1 MSDATPELHQQPFAD
16 RLSWLEQLASRHS
29 AAFIAGTAAREAYLA
44 QHPTKIIAL
53 KCMDGR
59 IHLPHA
65 TQTPLGIIQPY
76 RNLGGI
82 FNLGWPYLGDL
93 LCDDIN
99 QALAQGRPVLV
110 MISYH
115 FSAGARERGCAGFQH
130 DRDAALAQALQIRD
144 QLQSIFAASEQCYA
158 LVVGFE
164 TDSDA
169 LVLHGSTG
177 RMLDLSQYSPDLS
190 PQLPALLQQ
199 LCPLLPAAMQRDLLP
214 LLLGN
219 LRHSALQRQ
228 QRRQLDIEHREW
240 MLCLGRGFDFLHVP
254 NIALIIGPFS
264 PDLSQPVKKAAAI
277 ILNNIKQQRIPA
289 DGVLLLA
296 SVPYQQAG
304 IDRRRAELKAAFFCQ
319 FAKTVIAE
327 QEPALLPLLQSRSA
341 VMYWPERRL
350 EWL

>member
-1 MSDATPELHQQPFAD
+1 MSIHQQPFAE
-16 RLSWLEQLASRHS
+16 RLSWLEQLAERHS
-29 AAFIAGTAAREAYLA
+29 KAFCDGTAERQQYLI
-44 QHPTKIIAL
+44 QHPTKLIAL

-82 FNLGWPYLGDL
+82 FDLGWPYLGDL
-93 LCDDIN
+93 LCEDIT
-99 QALAQGRPVLV
+99 QALAAGRPVLV
-110 MISYH
+110 LITYH
-115 FSAGARERGCAGFQH
+115 YSAGDKWRGCAGFH
-130 DRDAALAQALQIRD
+130 CDRDAALAHALAIRQ
-144 QLQSIFAASEQCYA
+144 QLQSIFADQPQCYA
-158 LVVGFE
+158 LVAGFE
-164 TDSDA
+164 TDTDA

-177 RMLDLSQYSPDLS
+177 RILDLSQYSPAIA
-190 PQLPALLQQ
+190 PELPALLQQ
-199 LCPLLPAAMQRDLLP
+199 LCPALPALMQADLLP
-214 LLLGN
+214 LLRGN
-219 LRHSALQRQ
+219 LQHSALQRQ

-277 ILNNIKQQRIPA
+277 IRTNIDKERILA

-296 SVPYQQAG
+296 SVPYLADG
-304 IDRRRAELKAAFFCQ
+304 TDRKRAELKAAFFCQ
-319 FAKTVIAE
+319 FAKAVIAE
-327 QEPALLPLLQSRSA
+327 AEPTLVPQLQSRSA

>member
-1 MSDATPELHQQPFAD
+1 MDLYQQPFAS
-16 RLSWLEQLASRHS
+16 RLSWLEQLAERHS
-29 AAFIAGTAAREAYLA
+29 HEFIASSGQRSQYLQ
-44 QHPTKIIAL
+44 QHPTKLIAL

-82 FNLGWPYLGDL
+82 FDLGWPYLGDM

-99 QALAQGRPVLV
+99 QALAANRPVLV
-110 MISYH
+110 LITYH
-115 FSAGARERGCAGFQH
+115 YSAGDKWRGCAGFH
-130 DRDAALAQALQIRD
+130 CDRDAALAQALQIRD
-144 QLQSIFAASEQCYA
+144 QVQYIFADKPACYA
-158 LVVGFE
+158 LVAGFE

-177 RMLDLSQYSPDLS
+177 RILDLSQYSPAIFTA
-190 PQLPALLQQ
+190 LPALLQQ
-199 LCPLLPAAMQRDLLP
+199 LCPALPAAIQADLLP
-214 LLLGN
+214 LLRGN
-219 LRHSALQRQ
+219 LQHSALQRQ

-277 ILNNIKQQRIPA
+277 IRTNMSNGRILA

-296 SVPYQQAG
+296 SVPYLEEGA
-304 IDRRRAELKAAFFCQ
+304 DRKRAELKAAFFCQ
-319 FAKTVIAE
+319 FAKAVIAE
-327 QEPALLPLLQSRSA
+327 AEPTLLPQLQSRSA

>member
-1 MSDATPELHQQPFAD
+1 MDHQQQPFNT
-16 RLSWLEQLASRHS
+16 RLQWLEQLAERHS
-29 AAFIAGTAAREAYLA
+29 ADYIASAEQRNSYLQ
-44 QHPTKIIAL
+44 QHPTKLIAL

-82 FNLGWPYLGDL
+82 FDLGWPYLGDL
-93 LCDDIN
+93 LCDDIS
-99 QALAQGRPVLV
+99 QALAVGRPVLV
-110 MISYH
+110 LITYH
-115 FSAGARERGCAGFQH
+115 YSAGDKWRGCAGFH
-130 DRDAALAQALQIRD
+130 CDRDAALAHVLGIRQ
-144 QLQSIFAASEQCYA
+144 QLQSIFAAQPQCYA
-158 LVVGFE
+158 LVAGFE
-164 TDSDA
+164 TDTDA

-177 RMLDLSQYSPDLS
+177 RMLDLGQYSPAIA
-190 PQLPALLQQ
+190 PELPGLLQQ
-199 LCPLLPAAMQRDLLP
+199 LCPALSEPIQADLLP
-214 LLLGN
+214 LLYGN
-219 LRHSALQRQ
+219 LQHSAIQRQ

-277 ILNNIKQQRIPA
+277 IYNNIVKGRISD

-296 SVPYQQAG
+296 SVPYLHPG
-304 IDRRRAELKAAFFCQ
+304 LDRRRAALKAAFFCQ

-327 QEPALLPLLQSRSA
+327 AEPALLPLLQSRSA
-341 VMYWPERRL
+341 VMHWPARKL

>member
-1 MSDATPELHQQPFAD
+1 MSEQTTELHQQPFVD
-16 RLSWLEQLASRHS
+16 RLNWLEQLASRHS
-29 AAFIAGTAAREAYLA
+29 AAFIAGTTAREHYLE

-59 IHLPHA
+59 LHLPHA

-82 FNLGWPYLGDL
+82 FDLGWPYLGDL
-93 LCDDIN
+93 LCEDI
-99 QALAQGRPVLV
+99 QLSLQQGQPVL
-110 MISYH
+110 ILITYH
-115 FSAGARERGCAGFQH
+115 FSAGDKWRGCAGFH
-130 DRDAALAQALQIRD
+130 CDRDAALAHALQVRD
-144 QLQSIFAASEQCYA
+144 QVKHIFADHPQCCA

-177 RMLDLSQYSPDLS
+177 RVLDLSQYGMAAEAE
-190 PQLPALLQQ
+190 LPALLAQ
-199 LCPLLPAAMQRDLLP
+199 LCVTFPLNMQHDLLP
-214 LLLGN
+214 LLQGN
-219 LRHSALQRQ
+219 LRHTAAQRGR
-228 QRRQLDIEHREW
+228 RRQLDVEHREW

-264 PDLSQPVKKAAAI
+264 PDLSQPVRKAAAI
-277 ILNNIKQQRIPA
+277 IRSNIEKQRIPE

-296 SVPYQQAG
+296 SVPYQQPG
-304 IDRRRAELKAAFFCQ
+304 LDRRRAELKSQFFCQ
-319 FAKTVIAE
+319 FAKAVIAE
-327 QEPALLPLLQSRSA
+327 QEPQLLPLLVSRSA